1 MLIHLHSVA
10 SAMSTGIELDIE
22 VRNGVANEE
31 FIAVAIGNIASYNL
45 SRERNEGLQ
54 WQVLQVDVNG
64 HHHHYRLVLRHPEK
78 TLDIG
83 LKHALEK
90 ELTRLSSLDEEGLR
104 SEYVKCEKD
113 GLKPSRLKH
122 VSDHHDTWNDDFWN
136 WIG

>member
-1 MLIHLHSVA
+1 MLIHLHSNA
-10 SAMSTGIELDIE
+10 SPMSEGIELEIE
-22 VRNGVANEE
+22 VRTGVANEE

-54 WQVLQVDVNG
+54 WQILRVDENG
-64 HHHHYRLVLRHPEK
+64 RHHHYRVVLRHPEK
-78 TLDIG
+78 ALDIG

-90 ELTRLSSLDEEGLR
+90 ELKRLSSLSVEELR

-113 GLKPSRLKH
+113 GLKPSRLRH
-122 VSDHHDTWNDDFWN
+122 VSEHPDTWNDDFWN